1 MDEPYKDSVAVD
13 MANPQEDVCNGGA
26 TGTDAVG
33 KLEGEATPII
43 PTETWNVSPPTITK
57 RSLSPL
63 LTLQATPVVTP
74 AAESPNGVALKVATT
89 VLQPICLGESPVVL
103 PILAGPAASQVGQSG
118 ATSYLMTSQGPV
130 SLPLVLEQQVLQ
142 HLNPQLL
149 QQAATCPALPL
160 QNSILCQN
168 PTLSLGAPPVLDQ
181 KGTSPVLDTSL
192 LTLLQNPNFA
202 AILQD
207 LFPGQGNSSPTC
219 HPASSPQVDLASA
232 FLPPPPPPF
241 SHPYGSPLA
250 PLVPPATL
258 LVPYPIVIP
267 LPVPLPIPVP
277 IPVPVSMCK
286 ESKVEV
292 DSPKP
297 ACTSSKSTQTS
308 PSDISPN
315 LSFTSKE
322 IAVVQQPLRSCSS
335 PVVSDGEVLDLSIR
349 APQTS
354 THVGVPQGIQAFQQD
369 SVLDLSLPSIRK
381 TCIQTCSTYG
391 PLAPERERVCHIG
404 DDVSGGT
411 LALGVLRPVDCT
423 PKLDTKLL
431 SGLASLEFSRQHK
444 WVVDSGHGSSV
455 AGSVHDSALTGSGNI
470 EIVSTSQTAKVIVS
484 VKDAMPAIFCSKLKG
499 LSGVSTKNFSIKRD
513 ASQGGFATL
522 PRVPGDQRGESSD
535 PLKKISKN
543 RGIKLKKVSSQEIH
557 ILPIKKQRLA
567 AFLPR
572 K

>member
-1 MDEPYKDSVAVD
+1 MEEPYKDSVAVD
-13 MANPQEDVCNGGA
+13 MANPQEEVCNGGSA
-26 TGTDAVG
+26 ITDAVG
-33 KLEGEATPII
+33 KLEGEVTPII
-43 PTETWNVSPPTITK
+43 STEPWNVSSATITK

-63 LTLQATPVVTP
+63 LTIQATPVVTP

-103 PILAGPAASQVGQSG
+103 PILAGPAAPQVGQSG

-149 QQAATCPALPL
+149 QQMAMPL

-168 PTLSLGAPPVLDQ
+168 PSLALGAPPVLDQ

-219 HPASSPQVDLASA
+219 HPASSPQVDFASA
-232 FLPPPPPPF
+232 FLPPPPL
-241 SHPYGSPLA
+241 SHPYSSPLA
-250 PLVPPATL
+250 SLVPPATL
-258 LVPYPIVIP
+258 LVPYPVVIP

-277 IPVPVSMCK
+277 IPVPVSTCK
-286 ESKVEV
+286 DSRVGV
-292 DSPKP
+292 DTPKP
-297 ACTSSKSTQTS
+297 AFTSSKSTQTS
-308 PSDISPN
+308 PSDISPH
-315 LSFTSKE
+315 LTFTSKE
-322 IAVVQQPLRSCSS
+322 MAVVQQSLRSYSS
-335 PVVSDGEVLDLSIR
+335 PVVTDGEVLDLSIR
-349 APQTS
+349 APQPS
-354 THVGVPQGIQAFQQD
+354 MHVDMPQGIQPFQQD
-369 SVLDLSLPSIRK
+369 SVLDLSIPNTRK

-391 PLAPERERVCHIG
+391 PLAPERERVCHLG
-404 DDVSGGT
+404 DDVSSGT
-411 LALGVLRPVDCT
+411 LALGVLRPVDCM

-444 WVVDSGHGSSV
+444 WVVDSGHGSTV
-455 AGSVHDSALTGSGNI
+455 NGALHDSALTRSGNI

-513 ASQGGFATL
+513 ASQVGYAAL

-567 AFLPR
+567 FLPR